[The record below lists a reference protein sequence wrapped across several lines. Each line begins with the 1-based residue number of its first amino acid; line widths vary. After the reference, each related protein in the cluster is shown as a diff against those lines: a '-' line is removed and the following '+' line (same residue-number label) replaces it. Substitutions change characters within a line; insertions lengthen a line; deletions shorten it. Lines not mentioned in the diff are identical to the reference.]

1 MGGSMRLVLFDNT
14 DVGWGSSRRPN
25 GARRRREGAARE
37 HRAAAEP
44 EDLEVLGEAVGA
56 TIGLTPIWRA
66 GAFLHRMTGAAH
78 TWHAASRWDDALLWA
93 ARTAR
98 ERGRKITSLQAWGHG
113 GWGYMRLGQTRLDE
127 DALRPGSPLD
137 GALDALRGEL
147 AGPDALVWLRCCS
160 AFGHTGQA
168 FAKALASRLGCRVA
182 GHTYIIAFYQ
192 SGAHSLRPGE
202 APGWDPREGVR
213 FSGGAP
219 AGALWSS
226 RTAPNTVSCLASD
239 LPPGY

>member
-1 MGGSMRLVLFDNT
+1 MRLVLFDNT
-14 DVGWGSSRRPN
+14 DLGWGSARRVN
-25 GARRRREGAARE
+25 GARRRREGAE
-37 HRAAAEP
+37 HAHGPAPEG
-44 EDLEVLGEAVGA
+44 EDLAVVGEAVGA

-66 GAFLHRMTGAAH
+66 GALLHRLRGAADAGL
-78 TWHAASRWDDALLWA
+78 AASSWTEALGWA

-113 GWGYMRLGQTRLDE
+113 GWGYMRLGETRLDE
-127 DALRPGSPLD
+127 AALRPGSPLD
-137 GALDALRGEL
+137 GALDALRAEL

-168 FAKALASRLGCRVA
+168 FARALAGRLGCRVA

-192 SGAHSLRPGE
+192 SGTHSLRPGE
-202 APGWDPREGVR
+202 APSWDPREGVR
-213 FSGGAP
+213 FSGGEP
-219 AGALWSS
+219 AGAAWSS
-226 RTAPNTVSCLASD
+226 RTAPNTVSCLTAD